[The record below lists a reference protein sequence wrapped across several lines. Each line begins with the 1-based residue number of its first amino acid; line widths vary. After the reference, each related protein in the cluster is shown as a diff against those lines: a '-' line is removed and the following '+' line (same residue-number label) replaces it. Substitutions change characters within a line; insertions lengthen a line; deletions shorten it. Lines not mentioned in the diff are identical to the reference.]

1 MRNLCIE
8 YEVTDQIVLADK
20 CRCVLAKI
28 MENFHNKVGLH
39 DLFEAIAEW
48 INGLQID
55 DKAFVC
61 EEYLD

>member
-1 MRNLCIE
+1 MITAPW
-8 YEVTDQIVLADK
+8 EVVKLSQA
-20 CRCVLAKI
+20 I

-39 DLFEAIAEW
+39 HLFEAIAEW

-55 DKAFVC
+55 DEAFVC